1 MLWYPNTGQS
11 VALSLDTL
19 VFFSFSNAQ
28 NAIMEQPCRLVHNKY
43 LMVMYAMLM
52 SNNEGDCSFWKPSVT
67 QNSNM
72 HEKLLSCLSR
82 LFLKQLAPRVFS
94 TGRNNRAP
102 HQNSRLEALFGRRQ
116 RQVSESALRSQG
128 VSTRL
133 QAVTMRRG
141 ASELTLVRDS
151 YKDAHCVW
159 WGFFFSFF

>member
-1 MLWYPNTGQS
+1 
-11 VALSLDTL
+11 
-19 VFFSFSNAQ
+19 
-28 NAIMEQPCRLVHNKY
+28 
-43 LMVMYAMLM
+43 
-52 SNNEGDCSFWKPSVT
+52 
-67 QNSNM
+67 M
-72 HEKLLSCLSR
+72 HEKLLFCLSR

-133 QAVTMRRG
+133 QAVTVRRG

-151 YKDAHCVW
+151 YKDAHCV
-159 WGFFFSFF
+159 